1 MAGFKR
7 GMIVGLGVGYVLG
20 ARAGRQRY
28 EEIKRAWE
36 GFMGNPSVQHAF
48 ELGKGAVGSGV
59 RESLHAVHGGVE
71 KAAGAVKERLGDGN
85 GSDAPPRA

>member
-7 GMIVGLGVGYVLG
+7 GVMLGLGVGYVLG

-28 EEIKRAWE
+28 EEIKRAWD
-36 GFMGNPSVQHAF
+36 GFMGNPSVQHAI

-71 KAAGAVKERLGDGN
+71 KAAGAVKDRLGDGN
-85 GSDAPPRA
+85 GAETYP